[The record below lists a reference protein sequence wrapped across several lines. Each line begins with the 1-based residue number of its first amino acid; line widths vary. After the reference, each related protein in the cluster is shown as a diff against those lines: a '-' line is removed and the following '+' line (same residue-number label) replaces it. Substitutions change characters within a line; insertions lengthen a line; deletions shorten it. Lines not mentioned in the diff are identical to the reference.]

1 MEKMKKLLSGLVALS
16 FALSL
21 SAAVLAQSKD
31 DPTKPAKPAKATDS
45 VKKAEAKKEK
55 SHQITGVIEAVDEA
69 AGTLT
74 VKGNK
79 ASANLKVSDE
89 VELSKIRV
97 GEKVLVHYRGNTAY
111 SVKKVT
117 AKKASPKKTAK
128 KEKAPAAAPASK

>member
-1 MEKMKKLLSGLVALS
+1 VEKMKKLLSGLVALS

-55 SHQITGVIEAVDEA
+55 SHQITGVVEAVDDA

-89 VELSKIRV
+89 VELSEIRV

-117 AKKASPKKTAK
+117 AKKTSPKKTAK